1 MKLVT
6 SIYTLGEIVILKDYI
21 DYALVQVPHLS
32 VYYKDIDVKVA
43 VYLLHKYKKNI
54 ILNINRIM
62 HPSDIE
68 KVKELY
74 KEYLDDKEVLF
85 LISDLGCYNEAIKL
99 GIENRIIYN
108 PETMITNYLDYS
120 EYKSLG
126 ALSCGISTEIT
137 LNDLKLIYE
146 KTNGSIFYQVFG
158 RRLMFYSRRHLIS
171 LYETKNEDKYPH
183 EDALLKESTRN
194 DYLPINEN
202 EEGTVIYRPYN
213 INLISKLNELSF
225 IDFAY
230 IETAFLPKD
239 IKEVI
244 CGVYFDA
251 IKNNG
256 DLNVLADITANLG
269 LEYQDGFFY
278 KDSVYQKEELK
289 NV

>member
-1 MKLVT
+1 MRLVT
-6 SIYTLGEIVILKDYI
+6 SIYTIEDIENMHDYI
-21 DYALVQVPHLS
+21 DYALVAVPHLS
-32 VYYKDIDVKVA
+32 VYYKDIDVKKA
-43 VYLLHKYKKNI
+43 VDLLNKYNKNI

-68 KVKELY
+68 KVISVY
-74 KEYLDDKEVLF
+74 KEYLNTNILF
-85 LISDLGCYNEAIKL
+85 YISDLGALNEAIKL
-99 GIENRIIYN
+99 GIEKRIIYN
-108 PETMITNYLDYS
+108 PETMITNYLDFNEYS
-120 EYKSLG
+120 SLG
-126 ALSCGISTEIT
+126 VLSCGVSSEIT

-146 KTNGSIFYQVFG
+146 KTNKSIFYQVFG

-171 LYETKNEDKYPH
+171 LYETKNNDKYPH
-183 EDALLKESTRN
+183 VDAYLKESTRQ

-202 EEGTVIYRPYN
+202 EECTTIYRSYN
-213 INLISKLNELSF
+213 INLIDKLNELSF

-230 IETAFLPKD
+230 LETAFLDNNSKN
-239 IKEVI
+239 IVAKA
-244 CGVYFDA
+244 YFDA

-256 DLNVLADITANLG
+256 NLNELSDLLNNLG